1 MPDDSTERTDVSAAA
16 AQEADHAEAGRAAA
30 GAEQPPGAEDA
41 ETVAVEC
48 EEAEAPVASDA
59 APCGRDDPVEK
70 LARQHDQLLRLAAE
84 FDNYRKRSR
93 RQEAEAED
101 RGRGEALLAML
112 PVADNLDRALAHA
125 EQATDPAAIV
135 DGVRLV
141 AKQFQ
146 DALEG
151 QGVRRLD
158 RAVGRAF
165 DPSFHE
171 AISQVETAD
180 AAPGT
185 VAIELQAGYLCKD
198 KLLRPALVIVARP
211 PRKPAGAALEE
222 AARPAAAAA
231 SEETGEA

>member
-1 MPDDSTERTDVSAAA
+1 
-16 AQEADHAEAGRAAA
+16 
-30 GAEQPPGAEDA
+30 
-41 ETVAVEC
+41 
-48 EEAEAPVASDA
+48 
-59 APCGRDDPVEK
+59 
-70 LARQHDQLLRLAAE
+70 
-84 FDNYRKRSR
+84 
-93 RQEAEAED
+93 
-101 RGRGEALLAML
+101 
-112 PVADNLDRALAHA
+112 LAHA

-146 DALEG
+146 DALGG

-185 VAIELQAGYLCKD
+185 VAIELQAGYLLKD

-211 PRKPAGAALEE
+211 PRKPAGAAPAADEE
-222 AARPAAAAA
+222 AARPAATAAG
-231 SEETGEA
+231 EETGEA